1 MAPTIVLQNGE
12 PVLCIGGSGGSRI
25 PTAVEQVAL
34 YVLQDG
40 QHPAQAVVGPRVHS
54 QAEPEQVEARDV
66 PAATLA
72 ELTARGHKT
81 TTTAWSAQV
90 QAIRIVAGAERRLDA
105 ASDPGKGGQ
114 PRGE

>member
-1 MAPTIVLQNGE
+1 VLQNGE
-12 PVLCIGGSGGSRI
+12 PVLCVGGSGGSRI

-34 YVLQDG
+34 YVLKDG
-40 QHPAQAVVGPRVHS
+40 MHPAQALVGPRVHS

-66 PAATLA
+66 PPAALA
-72 ELTARGHKT
+72 ELVARGHKVVNT
-81 TTTAWSAQV
+81 QWSAQV
-90 QAIRIVAGAERRLDA
+90 QAIRIVGSVGESGRRLDA